1 MTQDQPSRLEPIE
14 VTQTVHSQILNQL
27 ATAHRE
33 LTDFCVQ
40 QAQRTE
46 HRLITTE
53 QLAQQNSEAIAQLVI
68 ATNRNTTAIA
78 NLEEQTTRN
87 VETMNRLEQRMDQLA
102 ELVTTSTTETIR
114 LVADLARQ
122 QASDK
127 AEIRE
132 IWRYLRYE
140 PRNGNGTSEE

>member
-1 MTQDQPSRLEPIE
+1 MTDQPISNRIDRIE
-14 VTQTVHSQILNQL
+14 ASVATHNEILSQL
-27 ATAHRE
+27 APLTA
-33 LTDFCVQ
+33 Q
-40 QAQRTE
+40 IAQ
-46 HRLITTE
+46 L
-53 QLAQQNSEAIAQLVI
+53 LAQQTARGDRHDELL
-68 ATNRNTTAIA
+68 NR
-78 NLEEQTTRN
+78 LSEQTTRN
-87 VETMNRLEQRMDQLA
+87 AESLNRLEQRMDQLA

-140 PRNGNGTSEE
+140 PRNGNGRSEE